1 MTHLIL
7 EARRKKGPLTMDQLA
22 AETGAPV
29 DELCDSVSFLMRSKK
44 VYLEID
50 GSIWFVAELERMG
63 VEA

>member
-7 EARRKKGPLTMDQLA
+7 EALREKGPLTVDQLE
-22 AETGAPV
+22 AETSVTA
-29 DELCDSVSFLMRSKK
+29 DELFDSVSLLMRSKK
-44 VYLEID
+44 VYLESD